1 MFCLTTQRSFSLAGK
16 TLWSGFL
23 LQFACKAMTAKQ
35 PKNYHLSIT
44 GEWKGFLRVFHEGP
58 NQQNL
63 LIHCITYDSHLS
75 LCLTYL
81 SQLIIICINLA
92 HNISLCLS
100 SKYQSLN
107 TKREEGEYLS
117 DFFLH
122 WGRDGAVLSALCIA
136 LTVAAL
142 GVSAG
147 DAGSA
152 RMTEFLLLIS
162 GLVLMFI
169 VKHCFKVHHCPGMP
183 GLPTGENRSQKE
195 DDSLSATCTF

>member
-1 MFCLTTQRSFSLAGK
+1 M
-16 TLWSGFL
+16 
-23 LQFACKAMTAKQ
+23 
-35 PKNYHLSIT
+35 
-44 GEWKGFLRVFHEGP
+44 
-58 NQQNL
+58 
-63 LIHCITYDSHLS
+63 HCITYDSHLS
-75 LCLTYL
+75 LCFR
-81 SQLIIICINLA
+81 SQLIIICIHLA
-92 HNISLCLS
+92 HKIFLCLS

-107 TKREEGEYLS
+107 MKREKGGYLS
-117 DFFLH
+117 DFLLH
-122 WGRDGAVLSALCIA
+122 WGWDWAVLSALCIA

-142 GVSAG
+142 SVSAG

-195 DDSLSATCTF
+195 DDSFLQHALSNC